1 MESSPIR
8 PWTRLV
14 GFLREV
20 RQELGKVIWPTRRE
34 LITYSIVVL
43 VTVAVLGSFVYV
55 LDQLFA
61 RLIVGLF
68 GR

>member
-1 MESSPIR
+1 MEPSPFR
-8 PWTRLV
+8 RRTRLV

-20 RQELGKVIWPTRRE
+20 GQELAKVIWPTRSE
-34 LITYSIVVL
+34 LVTYSIVV
-43 VTVAVLGSFVYV
+43 VVMVVVLGSFIYV

-61 RLIVGLF
+61 RLVVDLF

>member
-1 MESSPIR
+1 MEPSPFR
-8 PWTRLV
+8 RWTRLV

-20 RQELGKVIWPTRRE
+20 RQELAKVVWPTRSE
-34 LITYSIVVL
+34 LITYSIVVV
-43 VTVAVLGSFVYV
+43 VTVVVLGSFIYV

-61 RLIVGLF
+61 RLVVELF

>member
-1 MESSPIR
+1 MDTSPIR

-20 RQELGKVIWPTRRE
+20 RQELEKVIWPSRRE
-34 LITYSIVVL
+34 LVTYSIVVL
-43 VTVAVLGSFVYV
+43 VTVAVIGSFVYV

-61 RLIVGLF
+61 RLVVSLF

>member
-1 MESSPIR
+1 MEPSPFR
-8 PWTRLV
+8 RWTRLV

-20 RQELGKVIWPTRRE
+20 RQELAKVIWPTRSE
-34 LITYSIVVL
+34 LVTYSIVVV
-43 VTVAVLGSFVYV
+43 VTVVVLGSLIYV

-61 RLIVGLF
+61 RLIVDLF

>member
-1 MESSPIR
+1 MERSPFR
-8 PWTRLV
+8 RWTRLA

-20 RQELGKVIWPTRRE
+20 REELAKVIWPTRSE
-34 LITYSIVVL
+34 LVTYSIVVV
-43 VTVAVLGSFVYV
+43 VTVVVLGSFIYV

-61 RLIVGLF
+61 RLIIDLF

>member
-1 MESSPIR
+1 MERSPFR
-8 PWTRLV
+8 RWTRLV

-20 RQELGKVIWPTRRE
+20 GQELAKVIWPARSE
-34 LITYSIVVL
+34 LVTYSIVVV
-43 VTVAVLGSFVYV
+43 VTVVVLGSFIYV

-61 RLIVGLF
+61 RLIIDLF

>member
-34 LITYSIVVL
+34 LITYSIVV
-43 VTVAVLGSFVYV
+43 VVAVMVLGSFVYV

-61 RLIVGLF
+61 RLIVDLMT
-68 GR
+68 

>member
-8 PWTRLV
+8 RWTRLV

-34 LITYSIVVL
+34 LITYSIVV
-43 VTVAVLGSFVYV
+43 VVAVMVLGSFVYV

-61 RLIVGLF
+61 RLIVDLMT
-68 GR
+68 

>member
-1 MESSPIR
+1 MESSSIR
-8 PWTRLV
+8 RWTQLV

-34 LITYSIVVL
+34 LITYSIVVV

-61 RLIVGLF
+61 RLIVDLF

>member
-14 GFLREV
+14 RFLREV
-20 RQELGKVIWPTRRE
+20 RQEVRNVTWPTRRE
-34 LITYSIVVL
+34 LITYTIVVV
-43 VTVAVLGSFVYV
+43 VTVIVLGSFVYV

-61 RLIVGLF
+61 RLIVDLF
-68 GR
+68 AT

>member
-8 PWTRLV
+8 PWSRLAR
-14 GFLREV
+14 FLREV
-20 RQELGKVIWPTRRE
+20 RQELEKVIWPTRKE

-43 VTVAVLGSFVYV
+43 VTVAVLCSFVYV
-55 LDQLFA
+55 LDELFA
-61 RLIVGLF
+61 RLIVDLL

>member
-14 GFLREV
+14 RFLREV
-20 RQELGKVIWPTRRE
+20 RQELRNVIWPTRSE
-34 LITYSIVVL
+34 LVTYTIVVV
-43 VTVAVLGSFVYV
+43 VTVIVLGSFVYV

-61 RLIVGLF
+61 RLIVDLF
-68 GR
+68 GT